1 MSSPSYLMASLPMLE
16 MGDVPPLSMEEFRH
30 RCIGVLEESE
40 IAALDA
46 LLDDGDCEECDDE
59 FVRAY
64 KAHEIQMKNVSGRLR
79 AAAWGPDVR
88 FTDKSFPGY
97 DVTFAKMIQDA
108 CAKSNPIEKEQ
119 DIDKARFWLVDSLA
133 GVGEG
138 TVKHVFAY
146 AIKLKI
152 CERWARLTEAA
163 GDSAVLNV
171 INANDP
177 AYASTVEQE

>member
-30 RCIGVLEESE
+30 RCIGVLSE
-40 IAALDA
+40 PELAALDA
-46 LLDDGDCEECDDE
+46 VLDDGECEECDDE

-108 CAKSNPIEKEQ
+108 FAKSNPMEKEQ
-119 DIDKARFWLVDSLA
+119 DIDKARFWLVD
-133 GVGEG
+133 
-138 TVKHVFAY
+138 F
-146 AIKLKI
+146 KLKI
-152 CERWARLTEAA
+152 CERWARLTEEA

-177 AYASTVEQE
+177 AYASQAEQE

>member
-1 MSSPSYLMASLPMLE
+1 M
-16 MGDVPPLSMEEFRH
+16 
-30 RCIGVLEESE
+30 
-40 IAALDA
+40 
-46 LLDDGDCEECDDE
+46 DDGECEECDDE

-79 AAAWGPDVR
+79 ASAWGPDIR
-88 FTDKSFPGY
+88 FTEKSFPGY
-97 DVTFAKMIQDA
+97 DVAFAKMIQDA
-108 CAKSNPIEKEQ
+108 FAKSNPMEKEQ

-138 TVKHVFAY
+138 TVKHVYAY

-152 CERWARLTEAA
+152 CERWARLSEQA
-163 GDSAVLNV
+163 GDAAVLNV

-177 AYASTVEQE
+177 AYAPAAAQE

>member
-1 MSSPSYLMASLPMLE
+1 MSSPSYLMASLPMIE

-30 RCIGVLEESE
+30 RCIGVLSE
-40 IAALDA
+40 PELAALDA
-46 LLDDGDCEECDDE
+46 VLDDGECEECDDE

-79 AAAWGPDVR
+79 AAAWGPDFR

-108 CAKSNPIEKEQ
+108 FAKSNPMEKEQ

-138 TVKHVFAY
+138 TVKHVYAY

-177 AYASTVEQE
+177 AYASTAEQE

>member
-1 MSSPSYLMASLPMLE
+1 MSSPSYLMASLPMIE

-30 RCIGVLEESE
+30 RCIGVLSDSE
-40 IAALDA
+40 ISALDA
-46 LLDDGDCEECDDE
+46 LLDDGECEECDDE

-64 KAHEIQMKNVSGRLR
+64 KAHEIQMKNVS
-79 AAAWGPDVR
+79 AAWGPDVR

-108 CAKSNPIEKEQ
+108 FAKSNPMEKEQ

-138 TVKHVFAY
+138 TVKHVYAY

-177 AYASTVEQE
+177 AYASTAEQE

>member
-1 MSSPSYLMASLPMLE
+1 MASLPMIE
-16 MGDVPPLSMEEFRH
+16 FGDPAPLSMEDFRH
-30 RCIGVLEESE
+30 RCIGVLSE
-40 IAALDA
+40 PELAALDA
-46 LLDDGDCEECDDE
+46 LLDDGECEECDDE

-79 AAAWGPDVR
+79 ASAWGPDIA
-88 FTDKSFPGY
+88 F
-97 DVTFAKMIQDA
+97 
-108 CAKSNPIEKEQ
+108 AKSNPMEKEQ

-138 TVKHVFAY
+138 TVKHVYAY

-152 CERWARLTEAA
+152 CERWARLSEQA
-163 GDSAVLNV
+163 GDAAVLNV

-177 AYASTVEQE
+177 AYAPAAAQE

>member
-1 MSSPSYLMASLPMLE
+1 MQPRSVWKIFATAASA
-16 MGDVPPLSMEEFRH
+16 
-30 RCIGVLEESE
+30 SE
-40 IAALDA
+40 PEITALDA
-46 LLDDGDCEECDDE
+46 LLDDGECEECDDE

-79 AAAWGPDVR
+79 ASAWGPDIR
-88 FTDKSFPGY
+88 FTEKSFPGY
-97 DVTFAKMIQDA
+97 DVAFAKMIQDA
-108 CAKSNPIEKEQ
+108 FAKSNPMEKEQ

-138 TVKHVFAY
+138 TVKHVYAY

-152 CERWARLTEAA
+152 CERWARLSEQA
-163 GDSAVLNV
+163 GDAAVLNV

-177 AYASTVEQE
+177 AYAPAAAQE

>member
-1 MSSPSYLMASLPMLE
+1 MASLPMIE

-30 RCIGVLEESE
+30 RCIGVLSDSE
-40 IAALDA
+40 ISALDA
-46 LLDDGDCEECDDE
+46 LLDDGECEECDDE

-79 AAAWGPDVR
+79 ASAWGPDIR
-88 FTDKSFPGY
+88 FTEKSFPGY
-97 DVTFAKMIQDA
+97 DVAFAKMIQDA
-108 CAKSNPIEKEQ
+108 FAKSNPMEKEQ
-119 DIDKARFWLVDSLA
+119 DIDKARFWLVDCLA

-138 TVKHVFAY
+138 TVKHVYAY
-146 AIKLKI
+146 AIKLNI
-152 CERWARLTEAA
+152 CERGGRRTEED

-177 AYASTVEQE
+177 AYASTAEQE